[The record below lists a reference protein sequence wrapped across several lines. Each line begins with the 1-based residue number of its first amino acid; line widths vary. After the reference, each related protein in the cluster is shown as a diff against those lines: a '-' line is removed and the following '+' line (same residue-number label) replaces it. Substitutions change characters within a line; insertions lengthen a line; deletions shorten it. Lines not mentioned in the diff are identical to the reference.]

1 MIPSNQVPDGFV
13 YVPPGVGWF
22 GSGAEDSLRSG
33 FFHAVPIH
41 PVQSSGFFI
50 ARHET
55 THWQWLEYLR
65 SLTGEAR
72 RARLPTVGAGGFL
85 GSLGVIER
93 ADGSF
98 ELSLHAGKQRHRA
111 AEGELLRLARPLRQ
125 EVDWLA
131 MPVTGI
137 SALDA
142 AAYAAWLRE
151 SGKVPGAR
159 LCTEV
164 EWERAARG
172 ADRRAYPHGDSLA
185 PNQANV
191 DTTYDK
197 IPEAMA
203 PDEVGSYPASRSPFG
218 VEDMAGNAWEWTT
231 HANEPSRFVARGG
244 SFYYTAQ
251 VARIENREM
260 PEASFRD
267 VSVGLRV
274 CADVESRGSSRISAP
289 NQRALLPTVVQ
300 VAEEAAE
307 FEEKPR

>member
-1 MIPSNQVPDGFV
+1 
-13 YVPPGVGWF
+13 
-22 GSGAEDSLRSG
+22 
-33 FFHAVPIH
+33 
-41 PVQSSGFFI
+41 
-50 ARHET
+50 
-55 THWQWLEYLR
+55 
-65 SLTGEAR
+65 
-72 RARLPTVGAGGFL
+72 
-85 GSLGVIER
+85 
-93 ADGSF
+93 
-98 ELSLHAGKQRHRA
+98 
-111 AEGELLRLARPLRQ
+111 
-125 EVDWLA
+125 
-131 MPVTGI
+131 
-137 SALDA
+137 
-142 AAYAAWLRE
+142 
-151 SGKVPGAR
+151 
-159 LCTEV
+159 V